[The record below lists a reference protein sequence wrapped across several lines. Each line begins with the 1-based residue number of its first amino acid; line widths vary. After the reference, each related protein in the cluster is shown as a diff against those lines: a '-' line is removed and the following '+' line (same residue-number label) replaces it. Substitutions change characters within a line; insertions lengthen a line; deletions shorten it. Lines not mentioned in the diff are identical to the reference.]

1 MNSMETELTSALDAA
16 AETVRAQTLRP
27 LMKPQARRARRVSP
41 WLAPIAAAS
50 AVALIIGL
58 AVTIAGHV
66 HTPRVVPPAVVAATA
81 PPRYYIDIAVNNNT
95 SVRNQP
101 PVVMVQ
107 SVATGA
113 VIGRIASPAGTV
125 PVDVAAASDD
135 RTFYV
140 AYQANDGIRIYSFS
154 MTARGTLTPMTAIKG
169 GFVDAP
175 DNNAMLSPNIALSP
189 DGADLALSV
198 SSTTVHGEQQRGWN
212 DVLVVIS
219 LRTGA
224 HRVWQGGL
232 YRPGEVLSIPSI
244 SWAGSGTLDFVS
256 FWCTSGGD
264 TLCTPASNTQ
274 VRTLSVATD
283 GGSLAASTVLLSAS
297 ARYPGIAAV
306 AAGTSGRLYIMA
318 LSRADAKGDVAATV
332 DQVSAATGAVQRV
345 LYRRADFPVT
355 MGSTVFGLRADPS
368 GQYLLA
374 VIYSLRWEE
383 VSGSGAPHE
392 LPGTTSSDGIAWL
405 GITQAVLRIRVLL
418 WA

>member
-1 MNSMETELTSALDAA
+1 MNSMESELTSALDAG
-16 AETVRAQTLRP
+16 AETVRAETLRP
-27 LMKPQARRARRVSP
+27 LMKPQARRARRVNP
-41 WLAPIAAAS
+41 WLAPIAAAC

-58 AVTIAGHV
+58 AVTITGHV
-66 HTPRVVPPAVVAATA
+66 RTQRITPPASVTATA
-81 PPRYYIDIAVNNNT
+81 PPRYYVDIAINNT
-95 SVRNQP
+95 STRTLP

-113 VIGRIASPAGTV
+113 VIGRIASPAGTF

-154 MTARGTLTPMTAIKG
+154 MTARGTLTLMTAIKG

-175 DNNAMLSPNIALSP
+175 DSNAMLTPNIAISP

-198 SSTTVHGEQQRGWN
+198 SSTPVHGEQQRGWN

-224 HRVWQGGL
+224 HRLWQGGL

-244 SWAGSGTLDFVS
+244 SWAGSDTLDFVS
-256 FWCTSGGD
+256 YWCTGQTS
-264 TLCTPASNTQ
+264 CVPAGNSQ
-274 VRTLSVATD
+274 VRTLSFATD
-283 GGSLAASTVLLSAS
+283 GSSLAASTVLLSAS
-297 ARYPGIAAV
+297 ARYPGIASV
-306 AAGTSGRLYIMA
+306 AAGPGGRLYVMA
-318 LSRADAKGDVAATV
+318 LSRADAKGDVTATV

-345 LYRRADFPVT
+345 LYRRGAFPVN
-355 MGSTVFGLRADPS
+355 MGSNVFGLRADSS

-374 VIYSLRWEE
+374 VIYSLHSEE
-383 VSGSGAPHE
+383 LSSRGAPHE

>member
-1 MNSMETELTSALDAA
+1 MSSMETELTSALDAG
-16 AETVRAQTLRP
+16 AETVRAETLRP
-27 LMKPQARRARRVSP
+27 LMKPQGRRARRGKP
-41 WLAPIAAAS
+41 WLAPIAAAC

-58 AVTIAGHV
+58 AVSIAGHV
-66 HTPRVVPPAVVAATA
+66 RTQRIAPPASVTATA
-81 PPRYYIDIAVNNNT
+81 PPRYYVDIATNNT
-95 SVRNQP
+95 SIRTLP

-113 VIGRIASPAGTV
+113 VIGRVASPAGAF

-140 AYQANDGIRIYSFS
+140 AYQANDGVRIYSFT

-169 GFVDAP
+169 GFVAAP
-175 DNNAMLSPNIALSP
+175 DSNAMLTPDIALSP
-189 DGADLALSV
+189 DGADLAVSV
-198 SSTTVHGEQQRGWN
+198 SSTPADGEQQRGWN

-224 HRVWQGGL
+224 QRVWQGGL

-244 SWAGSGTLDFVS
+244 SWAGPGTLDFVS

-274 VRTLSVATD
+274 VRTLKVVAD
-283 GGSLAASTVLLSAS
+283 GGSLAASAVLLSAS

-306 AAGTSGRLYIMA
+306 ATGHGGRLYIMA
-318 LSRADAKGDVAATV
+318 LSRTDGAGHVTATV

-345 LYRRADFPVT
+345 LYRRGGVPAT
-355 MGSTVFGLRADPS
+355 MDSTVFELRADPS

-374 VIYSLRWEE
+374 VIYSIHWEE
-383 VSGSGAPHE
+383 LSGRGAPHE
-392 LPGTTSSDGIAWL
+392 LPGTSSADGIAWL
-405 GITQAVLRIRVLL
+405 GITQAVLRIRVLV